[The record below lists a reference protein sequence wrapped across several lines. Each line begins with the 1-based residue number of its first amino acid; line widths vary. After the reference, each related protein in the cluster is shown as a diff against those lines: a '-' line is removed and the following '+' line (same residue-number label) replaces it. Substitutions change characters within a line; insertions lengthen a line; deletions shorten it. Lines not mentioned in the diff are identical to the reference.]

1 MATTIWEEIS
11 KIKNPRRRIYFMW
24 KNGIE
29 NIRIDYGELTQDEF
43 IEKCDK
49 LHTTPITNPD
59 FFLNHMK
66 RWESSAEYK
75 RLLFLLQEDRFA
87 TDLLELYESVKEKA
101 IKDTDSQAIKNMVML
116 QKEIKDY
123 RKSIDKFERQQQEE
137 IEKDD
142 GLRVNI

>member
-43 IEKCDK
+43 IEKCNK
-49 LHTTPITNPD
+49 LHTNEITNVD
-59 FFLNHMK
+59 FFLGHMK

-87 TDLLELYESVKEKA
+87 TDLLKLYESVKEKA

-116 QKEIKDY
+116 QKEIKNY
-123 RKSIDKFERQQQEE
+123 RKSIDKFQEQQEE
-137 IEKDD
+137 TDEDD